1 MQNYILI
8 ALLGL
13 ALSLV
18 ATLVIMPHYIKLLK
32 SLHYEQRVSEYAL
45 EEYKQKG
52 LTPIMGGALFV
63 LVPIIVFLI
72 INPQHFLDHDVLML
86 VMAYAS
92 FFVIGFLDDI
102 LIIIRKN
109 NEGLSP
115 KLKMLM
121 EIVFASILALVFS
134 YGTST
139 EVTLP
144 FLNFGVD
151 LPYIIYVLFV
161 IFMYCAESNAVN
173 FTDGMDGLCAGVSFL
188 AFLPFLVLAF
198 KEGAYDIALFI
209 ILVLGALIAYLR
221 YNFFPAKIFMGD
233 SGSLALGALFVALAI
248 ALKAELWLLI
258 GGGVFLWEMVCCVLQ
273 QIAVRVIHRRIF
285 KYTPIHYAFVIRGLR
300 EKKVVLLFYMIQ
312 GILSLIMLV
321 GVVLS

>member
-1 MQNYILI
+1 MESYILI

-18 ATLVIMPHYIKLLK
+18 ATLVIMPRYIKMLK

-45 EEYKQKG
+45 EQYKQKG

-63 LVPIIVFLI
+63 VIPIIVFLI
-72 INPQHFLDHDVLML
+72 IDFRHFFDHDVLMM
-86 VMAYAS
+86 VVAYAL

-121 EIVFASILALVFS
+121 EVVFAFLIALIFSINTD
-134 YGTST
+134 TSLT
-139 EVTLP
+139 IP
-144 FLNFGVD
+144 FTKISIE
-151 LPYIIYVLFV
+151 LPYVIYIIFV
-161 IFMYCAESNAVN
+161 VFMYCAESNAVN
-173 FTDGMDGLCAGVSFL
+173 FTDGMDGLCAGVSFI

-198 KEGAYDIALFI
+198 KEGEYAIALFI
-209 ILVLGALIAYLR
+209 ILVLGSLLGYLR
-221 YNFFPAKIFMGD
+221 FNFFPAKIFMGD
-233 SGSLALGALFVALAI
+233 SGSLALGALFVAIAV

-258 GGGVFLWEMVCCVLQ
+258 GGGVFLWEMVTSVLQ
-273 QIAVRVIHRRIF
+273 QIAVRTIHRRIF

-300 EKKVVLLFYMIQ
+300 EKKVVILFYMIQ
-312 GILSLIMLV
+312 SVLSLIMLL
-321 GVVLS
+321 GVIML